1 MNDREKGKRVQ
12 MQNPIASLAVWYL
25 KGKRVQKTITSLSR
39 AVFFSPKTESL
50 EFLVAVDTIAFI
62 S

>member
-1 MNDREKGKRVQ
+1 MNDREKARVQ
-12 MQNPIASLAVWYL
+12 MQNPIASLTVWYL

>member
-1 MNDREKGKRVQ
+1 MNDREKARVQ